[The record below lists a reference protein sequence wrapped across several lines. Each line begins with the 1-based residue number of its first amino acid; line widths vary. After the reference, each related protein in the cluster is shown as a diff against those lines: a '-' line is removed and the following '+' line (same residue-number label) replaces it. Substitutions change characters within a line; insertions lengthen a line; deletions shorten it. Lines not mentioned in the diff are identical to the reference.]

1 MPHEDPPSDPPNDP
15 ANGWAGDPAVV
26 PVADPELCGR
36 FAAWFATALTGRV
49 EASAALTAI
58 ESGSDGH
65 TVAGWHDWWGG
76 TNGAGLVARLPEAGQ
91 AIVEFTIA
99 DVFDR
104 LLDIGVQRVSL
115 VLPVAGD
122 PLGLVGIGTFSAA
135 ALDAECGVLLVTDH
149 ARLGLIPTPD
159 RRGSS
164 YRGWRWQVYVEPI
177 DLVAEAGPVD
187 PFAPV
192 GNLPPAEPEQ
202 VIEHADRALARALH
216 AATHE
221 LAALDLA
228 HWRPEVAAGR
238 KEAEA
243 ALRAAGQRLP
253 PGWPPAARALAERA
267 LMLWRIVRVARADAG
282 AASASGSQVRGEVL
296 RGLSHAVREAA
307 MVAYNVPLLTLPA
320 SRPAGAV
327 ESDLR

>member
-1 MPHEDPPSDPPNDP
+1 VPTPSEDPPRDPPSD
-15 ANGWAGDPAVV
+15 

-36 FAAWFATALTGRV
+36 FAAWFA
-49 EASAALTAI
+49 AALTRRVDADAALVAI

-65 TVAGWHDWWGG
+65 TVTGWHDWWAGANG
-76 TNGAGLVARLPEAGQ
+76 TGLVARLPDAGA
-91 AIVEFTIA
+91 AIVEFTIS
-99 DVFDR
+99 DVFER
-104 LLDIGVQRVSL
+104 LLEIGVQRVSL

-122 PLGLVGIGTFSAA
+122 PLGLIGTGTFSAA

-159 RRGSS
+159 KRGSS
-164 YRGWRWQVYVEPI
+164 YRGWRWQVYVEPVDVI
-177 DLVAEAGPVD
+177 TEPDPLAD
-187 PFAPV
+187 PFASV
-192 GNLPPAEPEQ
+192 GNLPPVGPDQ
-202 VIEHADRALARALH
+202 VIEQADRALARALH

-307 MVAYNVPLLTLPA
+307 MVAYNVPLLALPA
-320 SRPAGAV
+320 SRPASAV

>member
-1 MPHEDPPSDPPNDP
+1 MPTPHDDPFQTSDQQS
-15 ANGWAGDPAVV
+15 V

-36 FAAWFATALTGRV
+36 FAAWFATALASRV
-49 EASAALTAI
+49 DSVTALTAI

-65 TVAGWHDWWGG
+65 TVAGWHGWWAG
-76 TNGAGLVARLPEAGQ
+76 TNGTGLVARVPDVGAAL
-91 AIVEFTIA
+91 VEFTIA

-104 LLDIGVQRVSL
+104 LLEIGVKRVSL

-122 PLGLVGIGTFSAA
+122 PLGLVGTGRFSVA
-135 ALDAECGVLLVTDH
+135 ALDAECGVLLFTDH

-164 YRGWRWQVYVEPI
+164 YRGWRWQVYVEPLDALI
-177 DLVAEAGPVD
+177 EPVD
-187 PFAPV
+187 PFAAV
-192 GNLPPAEPEQ
+192 GNLPPVDPQ
-202 VIEHADRALARALH
+202 HVIEQADRALARALH

-221 LAALDLA
+221 LSALDLA

-267 LMLWRIVRVARADAG
+267 LMLWRIVRVARADA
-282 AASASGSQVRGEVL
+282 
-296 RGLSHAVREAA
+296 
-307 MVAYNVPLLTLPA
+307 VPH
-320 SRPAGAV
+320 R
-327 ESDLR
+327 RR